1 MQDQN
6 APQSPLELNGDANAP
21 ESVAAAP
28 SSTDTTPSLEEMLRQ
43 AELKAEEHHDA
54 WLRAK
59 AETENMRRRAQDD
72 IAKASKYAIEKFA
85 ENLLSVKDTL
95 EMALADT
102 NPDTLRTGVDMTLK
116 NLLSAFE
123 KSGVKEEN
131 PVGQK
136 FDPNKHQAIGMV
148 DADQEPNTVVT
159 VLQKGYLIADRVL
172 RPAMVMVAKGKD
184 A

>member
-1 MQDQN
+1 MQTQDNEITENQ
-6 APQSPLELNGDANAP
+6 PDPAP
-21 ESVAAAP
+21 ESTEQHTP
-28 SSTDTTPSLEEMLRQ
+28 ETTPSLEEMIRQ

-72 IAKASKYAIEKFA
+72 IAKASKFAIEKFA
-85 ENLLSVKDTL
+85 ESLLPVKDTL

-148 DADQEPNTVVT
+148 ESEQEPNTVVN